1 MAPSQREV
9 VVATDADALARMAAE
24 RLLARAQQANGRAAI
39 CLTGG
44 SSPQRLY
51 RNLADEPYRSALPW
65 DRIHWFIGDE
75 RFVPPDDARSNMGVA
90 RRMFLDDLA
99 PAATIHP
106 VGTDAGDPDTAA
118 RRYEAELKAFYGAAR
133 LDPSRPLFDLVLMG
147 LGEDGHTASLFPGA
161 SALQEHTRWAV
172 GVAEAKL
179 EPFVPRI
186 TLTFPTLAASREML
200 FLVPDAKKRDVLA
213 RVLRGENLPA
223 AHARS
228 DGDLVWLVAHAA
240 LPNSGDAT

>member
-1 MAPSQREV
+1 MGPSQREV
-9 VVATDADALARMAAE
+9 ILAPDSGALARMAAE
-24 RLLARAQQANGRAAI
+24 RLSARIQQANGRAAI
-39 CLTGG
+39 CITGG
-44 SSPQRLY
+44 SSPQQLY
-51 RNLADEPYRSALPW
+51 RNLATEPYRSALPW

-75 RFVPPDDARSNMGVA
+75 RFVPPGDPRSNMGVA
-90 RRMFLDDLA
+90 RRIFLDELA
-99 PAATIHP
+99 PSATIHD
-106 VGTDAGDPDTAA
+106 VETDAADPNTAA
-118 RRYEAELKAFYGAAR
+118 RRYENELKTFYGADR

-161 SALQEHTRWAV
+161 SALSERTRWAI

-186 TLTFPTLAASREML
+186 TLTFPALAASREML

-213 RVLRGENLPA
+213 RVLRGEDLPA

-228 DGDLVWLVAHAA
+228 EGDLVWLVARAA
-240 LPNSGDAT
+240 MPSSSDVT